1 MLPYIPLLT
10 SFLIIAVSQSSTAA
24 VTAPQTTTA
33 PNGGA
38 AAGQNGDYPM
48 EAVLTLMQLNAGW
61 RQ

>member
-1 MLPYIPLLT
+1 MDCL
-10 SFLIIAVSQSSTAA
+10 AVSDTSSTA
-24 VTAPQTTTA
+24 TAATSQGANA

-38 AAGQNGDYPM
+38 PANQNGDYPM